1 MKPAKLKAERERK
14 AKIEFCKLARRIP
27 DNEALKEIVLKL
39 ADQRPVQEG
48 FYRNIV
54 PFIQKFTP
62 LSLREIRNES

>member
-14 AKIEFCKLARRIP
+14 AKIKFRKLARRIP
-27 DNEALKEIVLKL
+27 DNDALKEIVLKL

-54 PFIQKFTP
+54 PHVRFAAITLQ
-62 LSLREIRNES
+62 EIRDEN

>member
-14 AKIEFCKLARRIP
+14 AKIEFRRLARRIP

-48 FYRNIV
+48 FFRNIA
-54 PFIQKFTP
+54 PHLKFTP
-62 LSLREIRNES
+62 IPLQEIRNEN